1 LLGGPGRGGA
11 GRNDNV
17 DPEGSQLGREAREPL
32 GLPLGIS
39 VFDHEV
45 AALDITEVTQSPEE
59 SLSQMGARR
68 RVIRQIADPSDSG
81 RRLGFGG
88 GERHGEDAAGEPP

>member
-1 LLGGPGRGGA
+1 MLGGPGRGGA

-45 AALDITEVTQSPEE
+45 AAAPVLTKPVAAAELCVAVERQLPSSPTPPRAAS
-59 SLSQMGARR
+59 SLVS
-68 RVIRQIADPSDSG
+68 
-81 RRLGFGG
+81 
-88 GERHGEDAAGEPP
+88 